1 MVANNYRALRFMR
14 EEIGDRLTP
23 EAVLALHKVITDGTL
38 DEQAAAGRL
47 QLPGEERVAVFYR
60 DEDKD
65 AIHRPPPAE
74 TLPERME
81 MLCDF
86 ANESE
91 DSSRFVPPVVRAIL
105 VHFWLSYDHPFL
117 DGNGRTARI
126 LFFWVMRNR
135 GYELADYL
143 PISRLLRAAPAQYA
157 RAFLEVE
164 TDGGDTTYFLLHQL
178 RTIEKAIEDLDGY
191 LGRKR
196 DELRDV
202 RRMLDDVNGLNGR
215 QIVLLTHAIKHP
227 DHDYTI
233 GGHALSHRVTH
244 ETARADLGGLADRG
258 LLTRHRRG
266 RSLRVP
272 SRTRPAGATERIR
285 RVSANDAYAKAGVDQ
300 GAADSAVAGLVRAL
314 GAIQLDR
321 PSAQVPLPG
330 HYASVIKLDE
340 RTGIALSTDGVGT
353 KLVLAEQLGR
363 FDTVGID
370 CVAMNVNDVIC
381 VGAEPL
387 AMLDYIAIEQADPAV
402 CEEIGVGLARG
413 AEQAGIEIPGGEL
426 AQLGQLV
433 RGVDVSGAC
442 FGTVAL
448 EEIVDG
454 SAVVPGDVVIGLPST
469 GLHSNGY
476 TLARSALAEIPLD
489 DERLG
494 RPLGDVLLE
503 PTEIYVK
510 PIVELLRSEVD
521 VRGLAHITSGGT
533 KNLLRLAAEVG
544 YEIDNP
550 LPVPPVFGLIQ
561 EHGAVSDEEMSE
573 VFNMGCGFC
582 VVVPEGDAEA
592 ALSLLRS
599 HYPAARPIGRATDGP
614 RRIL

>member
-1 MVANNYRALRFMR
+1 
-14 EEIGDRLTP
+14 
-23 EAVLALHKVITDGTL
+23 
-38 DEQAAAGRL
+38 
-47 QLPGEERVAVFYR
+47 
-60 DEDKD
+60 
-65 AIHRPPPAE
+65 
-74 TLPERME
+74 
-81 MLCDF
+81 
-86 ANESE
+86 
-91 DSSRFVPPVVRAIL
+91 
-105 VHFWLSYDHPFL
+105 
-117 DGNGRTARI
+117 
-126 LFFWVMRNR
+126 
-135 GYELADYL
+135 
-143 PISRLLRAAPAQYA
+143 
-157 RAFLEVE
+157 
-164 TDGGDTTYFLLHQL
+164 
-178 RTIEKAIEDLDGY
+178 
-191 LGRKR
+191 
-196 DELRDV
+196 
-202 RRMLDDVNGLNGR
+202 
-215 QIVLLTHAIKHP
+215 
-227 DHDYTI
+227 
-233 GGHALSHRVTH
+233 
-244 ETARADLGGLADRG
+244 
-258 LLTRHRRG
+258 
-266 RSLRVP
+266 
-272 SRTRPAGATERIR
+272 
-285 RVSANDAYAKAGVDQ
+285 VSASDAYAKAGVDQ

-314 GAIQLDR
+314 GAIQLGR

-387 AMLDYIAIEQADPAV
+387 AMLDYIAIEKADPAV

-413 AEQAGIEIPGGEL
+413 AELAGIEIPGGEL

-448 EEIVDG
+448 DAIVDG
-454 SAVVPGDVVIGLPST
+454 SAVEPGDVVIGLPST

-489 DERLG
+489 DDRLG
-494 RPLGDVLLE
+494 RPLGEVLLE

-510 PIVELLRSEVD
+510 PVVELLSSEVE

-544 YEIDNP
+544 YEIDDP

-561 EHGAVSDEEMSE
+561 EHGGVSDEEMSE

-582 VVVPEGDAEA
+582 VVVPESNLEL
-592 ALSLLRS
+592 ALELLKE
-599 HYPAARPIGRATDGP
+599 HYPRAKRIGSVNEAKGEVS
-614 RRIL
+614 